1 MHATTIPATDGP
13 VAGQRPLLRELGSGV
28 IRPLRRGAP
37 LATSAAKA
45 WDGFLVEEH
54 RPAESSSSN
63 VCLLQSVIFLT
74 LSANASLEWS
84 AAGQQV
90 RKTIRPG
97 QVSILPAND
106 PYSVRLRAAG
116 GSVVV
121 SLEPRLLACAA
132 AEQGEFGPVTPTWVH
147 GADDPLLREAMLA
160 LRHEARK
167 PDSSAGYAQN
177 LAATLAAHLVR
188 RYSTRQPESAELR
201 GGLAAGALGRT
212 MQFIEEHL
220 AENLTISALA
230 EVAGLSPCHFARMFK
245 KSTGLTPH
253 QHLVNCRIARAKQ
266 LLLRPAARLAEVATQ
281 AGFYDQA
288 HLTRCFRQF
297 VGTTPG
303 CFVRQTATTSSVLV
317 SQPA

>member
-1 MHATTIPATDGP
+1 MTASVMQPE
-13 VAGQRPLLRELGSGV
+13 AGKRPLVRDLSTGLT
-28 IRPLRRGAP
+28 RPMRRGSP
-37 LATSAAKA
+37 VATSAAKA

-54 RPAESSSSN
+54 RPAESSSNN
-63 VCLLQSVIFLT
+63 VCLLQSVVFLT
-74 LSANASLEWS
+74 LSASASLEWS

-132 AEQGEFGPVTPTWVH
+132 AEQGEFGRVAPAWVH
-147 GADDPLLREAMLA
+147 GADDPLLREAVLA
-160 LRHEARK
+160 LRNEARK
-167 PDSSAGYAQN
+167 PDSSAGYAQS
-177 LAATLAAHLVR
+177 LAGTLAAHLVR
-188 RYSTRQPESAELR
+188 HYSACRAESAEPR
-201 GGLAAGALGRT
+201 GGLAPAALGRT
-212 MQFIEEHL
+212 VQFIEEHL

-245 KSTGLTPH
+245 QTTGRTPH

-297 VGTTPG
+297 VGTTPASFARSLG
-303 CFVRQTATTSSVLV
+303 AAHSPSVTV
-317 SQPA
+317 